1 MGRLLLYGGTGG
13 AGGKGCWGGG
23 EAFPMLL
30 CRVGPDEKLLVHKL
44 YSSFRASP
52 LGIKEVS
59 FKKQFK
65 F

>member
-1 MGRLLLYGGTGG
+1 MG
-13 AGGKGCWGGG
+13 
-23 EAFPMLL
+23 
-30 CRVGPDEKLLVHKL
+30 VHKL